1 MGTRGSAL
9 ALAQSRQVA
18 RELERL
24 HPGLLVSERIIRT
37 TGDQQQSLPLPE
49 IGGKGV
55 FTLEIEQ
62 ALLSGEIDF
71 AVHSL
76 KDLPPLFPAGLC
88 LAAVPAR
95 EDAGDCMILHP
106 RYVVASLDELPT
118 GARVG
123 TSSLRRAAQL
133 KALRPDLET
142 ASVRGNI
149 DTRLKK
155 LESENFDA
163 IVLARAGLNRLDI
176 APRLSFDCDQSAFV
190 PAPGQGALAIEAR
203 SNDMRTLELLAALDH
218 APTRREIEAERAVME
233 ALGAGCSTPLGA
245 RAIAEESALRLWAVV
260 LSPDGKQRLFA
271 QHQST
276 LGAAD
281 ALGRHVAALLK
292 EQGAAALMESLAE

>member
-24 HPGLLVSERIIRT
+24 HPGLEVRERIIRT
-37 TGDQQQSLPLPE
+37 TGDRQQGAPLPE

-88 LAAVPAR
+88 LGAVPPR
-95 EDAGDCMILHP
+95 ENAGDCVILHP
-106 RYVVASLDELPT
+106 RYSTASLDELPT

-133 KALRPDLET
+133 KYLRPDLQTE
-142 ASVRGNI
+142 SVRGNI

-155 LESENFDA
+155 LETENFDA

-176 APRLSFDCDQSAFV
+176 APSVAFDCDQSTFV

-203 SNDMRTLELLAALDH
+203 SDDAHTLQVLSVLDH
-218 APTRREIEAERAVME
+218 AATRSEIEAERSVME

-245 RAIAEESALRLWAVV
+245 RAVADESTLRLWAVV
-260 LSPDGKQRLFA
+260 LSPDGARRLFA
-271 QHQST
+271 RHQST
-276 LGAAD
+276 LDGAD
-281 ALGRHVAALLK
+281 ELGKRVAAMLK
-292 EQGAAALMESLAE
+292 EQGAAELMP